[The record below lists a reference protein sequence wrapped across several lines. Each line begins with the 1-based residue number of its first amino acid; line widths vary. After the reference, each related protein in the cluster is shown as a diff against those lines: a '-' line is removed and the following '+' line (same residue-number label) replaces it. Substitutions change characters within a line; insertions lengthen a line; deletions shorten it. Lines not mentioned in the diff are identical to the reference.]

1 MTLNAVLPA
10 YRQKS
15 AFGRVAAKTREMQ
28 KHLAAWYVHSGTCLR
43 ACVPACL
50 RACVPACLRA
60 CSS

>member
-15 AFGRVAAKTREMQ
+15 AFGRVAAKTWEMQ

-50 RACVPACLRA
+50 RAC
-60 CSS
+60 SS